1 MRVLTCATALA
12 AVVSNA
18 AAAQTPPP
26 APPAAPSPSGMDRLA
41 DGPTAAAPAEAY
53 YHFILGRHFESSGEI
68 DRAIASHR
76 EAARLDPGA
85 AEIRAELA
93 ALLTRQGKLDGAEEE
108 ARAALA
114 VDPQNR
120 EANRVLGSILA
131 SMSESGATREG
142 RAPPI
147 GEAIAHLE
155 RGRRSDGIDA
165 DPTLDLTLARLYMR
179 ASRHDDAVP
188 LLIDLIGREPIP
200 DAWLLLAQAHTAAGR
215 MAEAAQALEQGSQS
229 DPRLLVSLGELY
241 ERQEQWA
248 RAATAYERA
257 ARLNPRSGDL
267 KTRWAGTLL
276 NLSDESAT
284 RRARELLEEAAAAQ
298 PTDSR
303 TLYLLSQAQRR
314 SREFGAAEATARRV
328 IALDPRSIWGPW
340 ALAQVYEDRRDY
352 KGVVDT
358 LTAALADWAP
368 SAAASSRNAVT
379 LLTHLG
385 FAQLQ
390 LGRHDEAVA
399 SFTRAKEASAG
410 DTAGFDLFLVQ
421 AHLSARRYDTAL
433 ELLRPLRSTK
443 PGDLRLAQLEARALA
458 GGGRRDEAVAIL
470 EGALDA
476 NAGEPTAYLSLAD
489 MLSESDRERDAQE
502 VLDRAAAR
510 FPENVSIP
518 FQRGAL
524 LERAKDYEAAEAE
537 FRQVLARDPLHA
549 PALNYLGYMLA
560 ERGERLEE
568 AVQLIERALAI
579 DPGNGS
585 YLDSLGWAFFQ
596 QRRYEQAYEHLARAA
611 EQLPAN
617 SVVQEHLG
625 DALAALGRHADAL
638 AAWQRALEGDRES
651 VDLALI
657 RQKIARAR
665 ERASR

>member
-1 MRVLTCATALA
+1 MMRVLTRAIALA
-12 AVVSNA
+12 AVLSNA

-26 APPAAPSPSGMDRLA
+26 PPPSSEGDRL
-41 DGPTAAAPAEAY
+41 DGSRPAAPAEAY
-53 YHFILGRHFESSGEI
+53 YQFILGRHHESAGEI
-68 DRAIASHR
+68 ERAIASYT

-93 ALLTRQGKLDGAEEE
+93 ALLTRQGELDRAEAE
-108 ARAALA
+108 ARAAL
-114 VDPQNR
+114 VIDPQNR
-120 EANRVLGSILA
+120 EANRVLGSLLA
-131 SMSESGATREG
+131 SVSEAGATREG
-142 RAPPI
+142 RAPPV
-147 GEAIAHLE
+147 EDAITHLE
-155 RGRRSDGIDA
+155 RGRRGDGIDA
-165 DPTLDLTLARLYMR
+165 DPALDLTLARLYVR
-179 ASRHDDAVP
+179 ASRHDEAVA
-188 LLIDLIGREPIP
+188 LLTDLIAREPMP
-200 DAWLLLAQAHTAAGR
+200 DAWLLLAQAHTGAGR
-215 MAEAAQALEQGSQS
+215 IAEAAQALEQGSQG

-276 NLSDESAT
+276 NLSDETAT
-284 RRARELLEEAAAAQ
+284 RRARELLEEAAAAHS
-298 PTDSR
+298 TDGR
-303 TLYLLSQAQRR
+303 TLYLLSQAQRKLR
-314 SREFGAAEATARRV
+314 DYGAAEATARRV

-352 KGVVDT
+352 AAVVDT
-358 LTAALADWAP
+358 LTAALADWTP
-368 SAAASSRNAVT
+368 SSATSSRNALT

-399 SFTRAKEASAG
+399 TFTRAREASAG
-410 DTAGFDLFLVQ
+410 DAAGFDLFLAQ

-433 ELLRPLRSTK
+433 ELLRPLRSAK
-443 PGDLRLAQLEARALA
+443 PDDLRLAQLEARALA
-458 GGGRRDEAVAIL
+458 GGGRRDEAIATL
-470 EGALDA
+470 QRALAA
-476 NAGEPTAYLSLAD
+476 NPGEPTAYLSLAD
-489 MLSESDRERDAQE
+489 MLSEAAREHDAQE
-502 VLDRAAAR
+502 VLDRAGAR

-524 LERAKDYEAAEAE
+524 LERAKEYDAAEAE
-537 FRQVLARDPLHA
+537 FRQVLAREPQHA

-560 ERGERLEE
+560 ERGERLDE
-568 AVQLIERALAI
+568 AVQLIERALAV

-585 YLDSLGWAFFQ
+585 YLDSLGWALFR
-596 QRRYEQAYEHLARAA
+596 QRRYEQAYQHLARAA
-611 EQLPAN
+611 EQLPTN
-617 SVVQEHLG
+617 SVVQDHLG

-638 AAWQRALEGDRES
+638 AAWERALNGDGES